1 MTLATVAATTADGE
15 ATPRL
20 AVRGLT
26 MRFEGLVAL
35 DDVELD
41 VAPGAIHGLIG
52 PNGAG
57 KTTLFNVV
65 SGYYRPTAGMI
76 TLDDQRIDGLY
87 RHEIAESGV
96 SRTFQ
101 NIRLFSAMTVLENVL
116 VGHHARIGARSGERR
131 ADARRHRT
139 NRVLSAIQ
147 LLPGVPAALTHGVL
161 EVAGAII
168 RPPAVRAAE
177 SEAVARC
184 AELLRFV
191 GLSGRENVL
200 ARNLPYGDQRRL
212 ELARALATE
221 PRLLL
226 LDEPTAGMN
235 PAESAAVVQLVRRMR
250 DELGVTVLLIEH
262 AMSVVMGVCERIT
275 VLDYGRK
282 IAEGAPREIQR
293 DAAVIEAYL
302 GSGTPV
308 GGEEDGHAAPRA

>member
-1 MTLATVAATTADGE
+1 MSVVIAAATDSGTAATT
-15 ATPRL
+15 PRL
-20 AVRGLT
+20 SVRGLT

-35 DDVELD
+35 DGVDLD
-41 VAPGAIHGLIG
+41 VAAGAIHGLIG

-65 SGYYRPTAGMI
+65 SGYYRPTAGSIM
-76 TLDDQRIDGLY
+76 LDDQRIDGLY

-116 VGHHARIGARSGERR
+116 VGHHARIGSR
-131 ADARRHRT
+131 AVDRGAGARRHRT
-139 NRVLSAIQ
+139 NRVFSAIQ
-147 LLPGVPAALTHGVL
+147 LLPGVPFALAHSVL
-161 EVAGAII
+161 EIAGAML

-177 SEAVARC
+177 ADAVARC
-184 AELLRFV
+184 AELLAFV
-191 GLSGRENVL
+191 GLDGRENVL

-212 ELARALATE
+212 ELARALAAE
-221 PRLLL
+221 PSLLL

-235 PAESAAVVQLVRRMR
+235 PAESASVVQLVRRMR
-250 DELGVTVLLIEH
+250 DELGITVLLIEH

-282 IAEGAPREIQR
+282 IAEGAPAAIQR
-293 DAAVIEAYL
+293 DSAVIEAYL
-302 GSGTPV
+302 GSPAAS
-308 GGEEDGHAAPRA
+308 GGEDGHVAPRA